1 LAAQNS
7 MTRATN
13 RLTAIKI
20 KATEAGKLQ
29 DGGGLILDKTATG
42 GKWIYRYR
50 FAGQRREMGLGSFP
64 GVTLADARK
73 ARDRWATALADGKDP
88 ITERKRLLADEKA
101 ALDRKDPTLFEI
113 TATVFDA
120 LKGKLRGEGTRGRWR
135 SPLDTHVLP
144 KIGKRRL
151 SDLHQTDIHDA
162 IKPIWTAKNAT
173 AEKAMQRLGII
184 FRNAKLMGYDC
195 DPFTIDAARYMLG
208 EVIRE
213 PVGIVH
219 TPWREV
225 PALFQRLGGGS
236 AGHQCLRMIILTA
249 ARSDSVR
256 GMRFSEIDGDV
267 WTVPADRMKGRA
279 GKVQPFRVPL
289 SPAALEVVR
298 ECAETA
304 QDDYLFPS
312 YRQGA
317 CISQTAILKA
327 LNAVNE
333 AGRPHGFRS
342 SFREWVQDTNAC
354 SYDVAET
361 VLAHAVGGKVE
372 RTYAR
377 SDLLDARRVVMGKW
391 ADHVTG
397 EATKVVRLRG

>member
-1 LAAQNS
+1 
-7 MTRATN
+7 MTRSTN
-13 RLTAIKI
+13 RLTAVKI

-29 DGGGLILDKTATG
+29 DGGGLVLDKTAAG
-42 GKWIYRYR
+42 GKWFFRYSI
-50 FAGQRREMGLGSFP
+50 AGQRREMGLGSFP
-64 GVTLADARK
+64 GVSLADARK
-73 ARDRWATALADGKDP
+73 ARDKWAATLADGKDP
-88 ITERKRLLADEKA
+88 ITERKRLLAEEKA
-101 ALDRKDPTLFEI
+101 ALDRKDPTLSEV
-113 TATVFDA
+113 TATVFES

-162 IKPIWTAKNAT
+162 IKPIWTTKNAT

-184 FRNAKLMGYDC
+184 FRNAKLMGYAC
-195 DPFTIDAARYMLG
+195 DPFTIEAARYMLG
-208 EVIRE
+208 EVIRQ
-213 PVGIVH
+213 PVNIAH
-219 TPWREV
+219 TPWRDV
-225 PALFQRLGGGS
+225 PALFQRLDGGA

-256 GMRFSEIDGDV
+256 GMRFSEIEGDV

-289 SPAALEVVR
+289 SPAALSVVK

-312 YRQGA
+312 YRRGA

-327 LNAVNE
+327 LNFAKE
-333 AGRPHGFRS
+333 EGRPHGFRS

-354 SYDVAET
+354 TYDVAET
-361 VLAHAVGGKVE
+361 VLSHAVGGKVE

-377 SDLLDARRVVMGKW
+377 SDLLDARRVAMCKW
-391 ADHVTG
+391 ADFVTG
-397 EATKVVRLRG
+397 EAATVVRLRR